1 MRLTLTLAALTLA
14 LPIPLLAQSA
24 EPQPVPSP
32 TPVVKKDASN
42 KLICRREVK
51 TSSRMGA
58 AKTCLT
64 RQQWEERD
72 AASRRDLRETEG
84 SR

>member
-1 MRLTLTLAALTLA
+1 MRLPLILAALTLT
-14 LPIPLLAQSA
+14 LPMPLLAQSA

-32 TPVVKKDASN
+32 APVVKKEASN

-58 AKTCLT
+58 PKVCLT
-64 RQQWEERD
+64 RQQWDERD
-72 AASRRDLRETEG
+72 AANRRDLRETDG
-84 SR
+84 R

>member
-1 MRLTLTLAALTLA
+1 MRLSLTFAALA
-14 LPIPLLAQSA
+14 IAIPMPLLAQSA

-32 TPVVKKDASN
+32 TPVVKKEASN
-42 KLICRREVK
+42 KMICRREVK

-58 AKTCLT
+58 PKTCLT

-72 AASRRDLRETEG
+72 AANRRDLRETDG
-84 SR
+84 R

>member
-1 MRLTLTLAALTLA
+1 MRLPLTLAAVALA
-14 LPIPLLAQSA
+14 LPMPLFAQSA

-32 TPVVKKDASN
+32 APVAKKEASD

-58 AKTCLT
+58 AKICLT
-64 RQQWEERD
+64 RQQWEEKD